1 MIFLGIV
8 GVQSP
13 TPLFLVI
20 DFVTGRRVV
29 GVAFR
34 CGIFICVICWVVA
47 FVFCERR
54 VCSFVVQVPAIR
66 LIASLSAKL
75 AVSVWGFPGSSLV
88 RGTII
93 IGYLISTL
101 TLKLISVVGAGIF
114 LSRGWRRFS

>member
-1 MIFLGIV
+1 MRDSWVPRVIFLGIV

-29 GVAFR
+29 GVASR

-47 FVFCERR
+47 FVF
-54 VCSFVVQVPAIR
+54 VVEAPDVR
-66 LIASLSAKL
+66 LIASLTAKF
-75 AVSVWGFPGSSLV
+75 AVSVWVCPGSSLV

-93 IGYLISTL
+93 IWYLISIL
-101 TLKLISVVGAGIF
+101 TLKLISVVGVGIF
-114 LSRGWRRFS
+114 LSRGWREFS